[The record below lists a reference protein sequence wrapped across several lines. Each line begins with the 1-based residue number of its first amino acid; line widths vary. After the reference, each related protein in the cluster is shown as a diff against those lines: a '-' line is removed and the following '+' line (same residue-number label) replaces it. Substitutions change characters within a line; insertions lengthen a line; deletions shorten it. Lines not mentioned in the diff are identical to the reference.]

1 MKVFVQSPRCSGL
14 SITQINPDPA
24 EEEGALVGGFAQSIA
39 EVLAP
44 LGR

>member
-1 MKVFVQSPRCSGL
+1 MKVFVQSPKFSGL

-24 EEEGALVGGFAQSIA
+24 EEGALVGGFAQSIA

>member
-1 MKVFVQSPRCSGL
+1 MKVFVQSPKFSGL

-24 EEEGALVGGFAQSIA
+24 EEEGAVVGGSAESIA